1 MEIKICGL
9 RREEDIDYVNKLK
22 PDYVGFVFAKS
33 KRQVTPYKAKKLIE
47 ELDKSIKKVGVFVNQ
62 NKEHIK
68 QIAKICNL
76 DVLQFHG
83 DEKPGDIVGF
93 EQKVWK
99 SFSIKD
105 KSSFKYMK
113 YYDVNGYLLD
123 TFIEGK
129 KGGTGKVFDWD
140 LISCLNKD
148 GFIILAGGLNS
159 ENIDVAIK
167 KVRPQVVDIS
177 SGVEVDG
184 HKDFNKMKRIIEKAR
199 DKKGRT

>member
-9 RREEDIDYVNKLK
+9 RREEDIDYVNKLE
-22 PDYVGFVFAKS
+22 PDYVGFIFAKS
-33 KRQVTPYKAKKLIE
+33 KRQVTPYRAKKLIG
-47 ELDKSIKKVGVFVNQ
+47 ELDKGIKRVGVFVNQ

-83 DEKPGDIVGF
+83 DEKPGDIMGF

-105 KSSFKYMK
+105 ESSFKHME

-123 TFIEGK
+123 TFVEGK
-129 KGGTGKVFDWD
+129 KGGTGKAFNWD
-140 LISCLNKD
+140 LIYCLNKER
-148 GFIILAGGLNS
+148 FIILAGGLNF

-177 SGVEVDG
+177 SGVEVG
-184 HKDFNKMKRIIEKAR
+184 GCKDFNKMKRIIEKVR
-199 DKKGRT
+199 I